1 MKKLNYKGQA
11 LVEFVL
17 VIPVVI
23 MLIFSSFDFMK
34 IIYEKIKLENV
45 TNDCIN
51 LMEKDYSYDE
61 VYSTLKKQDKN
72 IKLEVEYQENNMMNV
87 KLTKELVILTPGLN
101 LIIGNPYKINVE
113 RIVEYE

>member
-1 MKKLNYKGQA
+1 MKKLNTRGQA

-23 MLIFSSFDFMK
+23 MLIFSSFDFLK
-34 IIYEKIKLENV
+34 IIYEKIKLENM

-51 LMEKDYSYDE
+51 LMEKDYSYED
-61 VYSTLKKQDKN
+61 VSSKLKQQDKN
-72 IKLEVEYQENNMMNV
+72 IKLEIKYQEDKTMNV

-101 LIIGNPYKINVE
+101 LIIDNPYVISVE
-113 RIVEYE
+113 RYVGYE